1 MCNKYFKNFLILET
15 KANLAAMWKN
25 QLGSF

>member
-1 MCNKYFKNFLILET
+1 MYNKYFKNFSIPET